1 MYTNKLV
8 IITHNFGTVTGPS
21 IALFHALRGIARFFD
36 QIYVVNTIS
45 SKYYY
50 DKILLQYLPS
60 NVSIFN
66 YQINIRPH
74 TIGFF
79 TISLK
84 QKICQ
89 NFNKMI
95 LKSEDYESLYFLLWS
110 DILNLNILT
119 TCLKNQKIFIGYNT
133 FFNFAPP
140 GILLKQKIDY
150 KNYYEISEKY
160 TKFILSHIYHNIE
173 YRLTKYIKH
182 ILAHTNFHKNLYIR
196 YLQIPNNCISVIP
209 HMIDTDFIQT
219 LAYKKVK
226 SSIKDKILLYAG
238 GRSIEKGMY
247 ILLRAICKILNRN
260 LHNFKLIMIGTPP
273 MCKEFKKLNEKII
286 VLKKQ
291 PYLKFLKLI
300 SMVDAVLVP
309 SQNELFGLV
318 ILESLSLGKPVIA
331 SNVGGVPEIIGS
343 SYELLIRPGD
353 EEHLASVICDFLEN
367 KIDTNEEYLINIAKR
382 FDRTAI
388 APRLYKSILEHGQ
401 LW

>member
-1 MYTNKLV
+1 
-8 IITHNFGTVTGPS
+8 
-21 IALFHALRGIARFFD
+21 
-36 QIYVVNTIS
+36 
-45 SKYYY
+45 
-50 DKILLQYLPS
+50 
-60 NVSIFN
+60 
-66 YQINIRPH
+66 
-74 TIGFF
+74 
-79 TISLK
+79 
-84 QKICQ
+84 
-89 NFNKMI
+89 
-95 LKSEDYESLYFLLWS
+95 
-110 DILNLNILT
+110 
-119 TCLKNQKIFIGYNT
+119 
-133 FFNFAPP
+133 
-140 GILLKQKIDY
+140 
-150 KNYYEISEKY
+150 
-160 TKFILSHIYHNIE
+160 
-173 YRLTKYIKH
+173 
-182 ILAHTNFHKNLYIR
+182 
-196 YLQIPNNCISVIP
+196 
-209 HMIDTDFIQT
+209 FIQT

-260 LHNFKLIMIGTPP
+260 LHNFKLIMMGTPP